1 MCSGKKRSA
10 LSLLAAIFILLQ
22 VGSANAAC
30 YSDTKTFDPGA
41 GISWNYVWSQTVSDL
56 PSGFMGDSATIEIR
70 VKVWAWGSA
79 GRLDILCSDTNTFY
93 AGNPDYLIGSLTSS
107 TNPNPSSFYT
117 RTFSL
122 KPNQIQ
128 WLTNDK
134 NLNFI
139 IVSNGGTYYLDYCK
153 LTTCGSV
160 PITHTLTL
168 QVNGKGTTNPGV
180 GDHTYIKGEVVN
192 LSAVPERGWYFTD
205 WTGDVADPKAATTMV
220 TIDDNKIVA
229 ANFSKVI
236 LPPFLLLLDDH

>member
-10 LSLLAAIFILLQ
+10 LSLLAGIFILLQ
-22 VGSANAAC
+22 VGSVNAAC
-30 YSDTKTFDPGA
+30 YSDTKTFNPSS
-41 GISWNYVWSQTVSDL
+41 GISWNYLWSQTVSDL

-70 VKVWAWGSA
+70 VKVWAWGSSA
-79 GRLDILCSDTNTFY
+79 RLDILCSDTNTFY

-139 IVSNGGTYYLDYCK
+139 IVSNGGTYYMDYCK

-168 QVNGKGTTNPGV
+168 QVNGNGTTTPGV
-180 GDHTYIKGEVVN
+180 GDHTYLQGEVVN
-192 LSAVPERGWYFTD
+192 LSAVPERGWYFTK
-205 WTGDVADPKAATTMV
+205 WTGEVADPKSATTMV
-220 TIDDNKIVA
+220 TIDGNKIVA
-229 ANFSKVI
+229 ANFIKVI